1 VDACDRLIVNSGD
14 FSDPLDGMARFAEF
28 YRGARRFCT
37 FGDLNWHRLTR
48 WRELIAQF
56 FDNQAYRPYLD
67 HIDEAVIEYAPGEAG
82 GKQSPVNPAG
92 ALLLAGWL
100 CSRLGWES
108 AGCKLE
114 HGALHY
120 ALVGWPS
127 GRALSLEVRQGN
139 AAPEPGRIDQVRL
152 TATAKGRTA
161 VFGLRRDD
169 ASQVAHATATVGSV
183 GVAPRTVGM
192 VPMLLSSLLAVELQG
207 AAQDETYEETLAVA
221 GLLARQ
227 ARGRQTTR

>member
-1 VDACDRLIVNSGD
+1 LPTYLWWPGDLPVGHTFWRRMVDACDRLIVNSGD
-14 FSDPLDGMARFAEF
+14 FADPLDGMARFAEF

-82 GKQSPVNPAG
+82 GKRSPVTPAG

-108 AGCKLE
+108 AGCKVE

-127 GRALSLEVRQGN
+127 GRALSL
-139 AAPEPGRIDQVRL
+139 
-152 TATAKGRTA
+152 
-161 VFGLRRDD
+161 
-169 ASQVAHATATVGSV
+169 
-183 GVAPRTVGM
+183 
-192 VPMLLSSLLAVELQG
+192 
-207 AAQDETYEETLAVA
+207 
-221 GLLARQ
+221 
-227 ARGRQTTR
+227 